1 MTPDRTIL
9 LDPPASAAFAK
20 REVDCVYSH
29 PTLPQ
34 AEKRAVLTYLLVYID
49 ELLEALPS
57 EEERD

>member
-1 MTPDRTIL
+1 LIPLRPL
-9 LDPPASAAFAK
+9 LRQGMRSTF
-20 REVDCVYSH
+20 VYSH